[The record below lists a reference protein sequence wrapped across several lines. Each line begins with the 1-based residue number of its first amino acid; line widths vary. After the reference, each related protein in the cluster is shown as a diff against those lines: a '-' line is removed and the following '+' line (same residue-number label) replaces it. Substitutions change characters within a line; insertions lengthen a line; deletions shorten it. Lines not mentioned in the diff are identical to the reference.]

1 MSKRTKADTV
11 SGDEVLGGRLSQ
23 TDNGPSPA
31 EPSSGPPNRKVL
43 RTLALVVLIGIAG
56 VVAWAKW
63 ATVSK
68 RNREVTQDNLRLT
81 RQRYE
86 AGVTDSIEVVQSQGA
101 VAAAELDYI
110 SSVFAHNV
118 AKLSLAR
125 ALGGAADKAEL
136 FLKLK

>member
-1 MSKRTKADTV
+1 M

-23 TDNGPSPA
+23 TDNGTSPA

-56 VVAWAKW
+56 VVAWAKL

-110 SSVFAHNV
+110 SSVSPALRV
-118 AKLSLAR
+118 A
-125 ALGGAADKAEL
+125 
-136 FLKLK
+136 